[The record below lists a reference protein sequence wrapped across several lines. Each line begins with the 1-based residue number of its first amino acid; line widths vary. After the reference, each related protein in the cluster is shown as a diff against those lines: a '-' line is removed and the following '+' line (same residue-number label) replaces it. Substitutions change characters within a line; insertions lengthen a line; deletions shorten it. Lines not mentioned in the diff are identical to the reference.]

1 MASKFSK
8 MILAFAVVTVAMMI
22 GCSEKKDVN
31 ETQSAEIQLTTPPAA
46 TPHKKKR
53 IIPLDSSRIVTYK
66 DYDPNDSIMVGVRA
80 FIRAE
85 KEFIKKWEY
94 AKDTELFIDV
104 VSEICRNFRSCA
116 SRLDTTA
123 YKNDVTFILDSLMQ
137 NGLLDSAIEAR
148 KQEMNGPCF
157 GNNYEKNFSF
167 CNEKTNEEIR
177 IKVREEMKKKKV
189 LLGGPEPRTHG
200 CLDGC
205 RGLPCEEK
213 ARCAQRNCPNGKF
226 KCELKNLGTTD
237 KDKKMDSLIEE
248 RVRDAM
254 AKEPFKA
261 MVEEQKKF
269 NDSLDLR
276 KDRNT
281 PHKPGPEGVLR
292 KLIRDCIEKGT
303 CTDE

>member
-1 MASKFSK
+1 MASKLAK
-8 MILAFAVVTVAMMI
+8 MILAFAVTTAMMI

-31 ETQSAEIQLTTPPAA
+31 ETQSAEIQLTTPPAI

-53 IIPLDSSRIVTYK
+53 TIPLDSSRIVTLK
-66 DYDPNDSIMVGVRA
+66 DFDPKDSISVGVRA
-80 FIRAE
+80 FRAAK
-85 KEFIKKWEY
+85 KEFVRKWNY
-94 AKDTELFIDV
+94 TKDTDLFLDV
-104 VSEICRNFRSCA
+104 VDKICLEFRSCSA
-116 SRLDTTA
+116 MKDSVA
-123 YKNDVTFILDSLMQ
+123 YKKDVASILDSLMR
-137 NGLLDSAIEAR
+137 NGLLDNAIEAR

>member
-1 MASKFSK
+1 MASKLAK
-8 MILAFAVVTVAMMI
+8 IILAFAVVMAVMMA
-22 GCSEKKDVN
+22 GCSEDGGKPQKLQKEQQLEQRQEQQQVEKNSVGLENESKDSV
-31 ETQSAEIQLTTPPAA
+31 L
-46 TPHKKKR
+46 
-53 IIPLDSSRIVTYK
+53 
-66 DYDPNDSIMVGVRA
+66 
-80 FIRAE
+80 
-85 KEFIKKWEY
+85 
-94 AKDTELFIDV
+94 
-104 VSEICRNFRSCA
+104 
-116 SRLDTTA
+116 
-123 YKNDVTFILDSLMQ
+123 
-137 NGLLDSAIEAR
+137 
-148 KQEMNGPCF
+148 
-157 GNNYEKNFSF
+157 GNNVKKN
-167 CNEKTNEEIR
+167 
-177 IKVREEMKKKKV
+177 KV